1 MAYMNQERKQAK
13 APAIAAICKKYGIK
27 ARLAV
32 DNHSTLVLNISS
44 GPIDFIK
51 NTNETREGRTSASW
65 TPRVGYIQVNPFYID
80 EYFTGDA
87 RSFLKEVLAV
97 MNAGNHDNSDS
108 QSDYFDIGWYVN
120 VNVGRWN
127 KPYQL
132 V

>member
-51 NTNETREGRTSASW
+51 NANEVRANRPG
-65 TPRVGYIQVNPFYID
+65 TPYVARDYIQVNTYYID

-127 KPYQL
+127 KPYQ
-132 V
+132 VV